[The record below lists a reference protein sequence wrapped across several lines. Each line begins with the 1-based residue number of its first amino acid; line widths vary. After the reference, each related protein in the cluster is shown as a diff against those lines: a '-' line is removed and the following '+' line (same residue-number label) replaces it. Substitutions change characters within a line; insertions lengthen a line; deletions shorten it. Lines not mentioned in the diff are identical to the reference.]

1 MPSNANREL
10 AVSHP
15 ARPAAAQAAHQ
26 AAHPAAPDTPKGA
39 LEQAALLAADI
50 LDEARGALMMSLRF
64 MDVALWSMPF
74 VPRYLGTGQ
83 GSDGRLFLYNPV
95 RVVRQYQV
103 LPNETVRDYLH
114 VILHCVFRHPFQAQ
128 REHPDLW
135 DTACDVAVEAIALE
149 LVGTRYPSDLDEQR
163 LRALEKLRSSCA
175 QLTARKLYRLL
186 VKALADPEPARKAGI
201 TADFIA
207 SLAGLFARDD
217 HGPWP
222 RTEKRVSA
230 TLKTAAQ
237 PLAPIEDE
245 SGMKLKGPELE
256 EDAEDDEP
264 EGEPAPNLDGSPSPS
279 SGNPPAMGDVENGD
293 RFVKLNDADEFSGM
307 LTGDLNDLR
316 DRSYEDVNWKDIS
329 KLIETDLEMFLGKPG
344 VDTGTFLVNLQVANR
359 KTYDYRD
366 FLRRFMSLSEELK
379 VSTDE
384 FDYIFYTYGLRLFKN
399 MPLVEPLEYQES
411 NRVRDFVIA
420 IDTSAS
426 CAGGLVQRFIE
437 KTYDVLKTTEGFGRK
452 VNIHIIQCDCSI
464 RREVKI
470 TSIRDLD
477 DLFLDFSTRGYGG
490 TDFRPVFKRVNELID
505 NREFT
510 NLKGLIYL
518 TDGLGKFPDAPPPYE
533 TVFVFVDETQ
543 KERQVPPWAMKV
555 VMDEDE
561 ILEL

>member
-1 MPSNANREL
+1 M
-10 AVSHP
+10 
-15 ARPAAAQAAHQ
+15 
-26 AAHPAAPDTPKGA
+26 
-39 LEQAALLAADI
+39 
-50 LDEARGALMMSLRF
+50 
-64 MDVALWSMPF
+64 
-74 VPRYLGTGQ
+74 
-83 GSDGRLFLYNPV
+83 
-95 RVVRQYQV
+95 
-103 LPNETVRDYLH
+103 
-114 VILHCVFRHPFQAQ
+114 
-128 REHPDLW
+128 
-135 DTACDVAVEAIALE
+135 
-149 LVGTRYPSDLDEQR
+149 
-163 LRALEKLRSSCA
+163 
-175 QLTARKLYRLL
+175 
-186 VKALADPEPARKAGI
+186 
-201 TADFIA
+201 
-207 SLAGLFARDD
+207 
-217 HGPWP
+217 
-222 RTEKRVSA
+222 
-230 TLKTAAQ
+230 
-237 PLAPIEDE
+237 
-245 SGMKLKGPELE
+245 
-256 EDAEDDEP
+256 
-264 EGEPAPNLDGSPSPS
+264 
-279 SGNPPAMGDVENGD
+279 
-293 RFVKLNDADEFSGM
+293 
-307 LTGDLNDLR
+307 
-316 DRSYEDVNWKDIS
+316 NWKDIS

-366 FLRRFMSLSEELK
+366 F
-379 VSTDE
+379 
-384 FDYIFYTYGLRLFKN
+384 
-399 MPLVEPLEYQES
+399 
-411 NRVRDFVIA
+411 VIA

-452 VNIHIIQCDCSI
+452 VNIRIIQCDCSI